1 MIKWTPVIA
10 DAPGGGGG
18 KRFARVRN
26 SGLREN
32 KLFFPKH
39 TK

>member
-1 MIKWTPVIA
+1 MIQWTPVIA
-10 DAPGGGGG
+10 DAPGGGGE
-18 KRFARVRN
+18 RFARVRN

-39 TK
+39 MK

>member
-1 MIKWTPVIA
+1 MIQRTPVIA
-10 DAPGGGGG
+10 DAPGGR
-18 KRFARVRN
+18 KRFARVQN

-39 TK
+39 MK